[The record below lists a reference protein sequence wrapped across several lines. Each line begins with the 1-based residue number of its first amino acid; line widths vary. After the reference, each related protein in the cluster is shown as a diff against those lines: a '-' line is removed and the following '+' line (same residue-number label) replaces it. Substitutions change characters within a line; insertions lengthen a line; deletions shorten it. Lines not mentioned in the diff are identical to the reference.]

1 VATSSRNQTREY
13 VPLACLSFPI
23 DSLRSRR
30 ASWQRQTV
38 KSKGVSEAEV
48 RERPSKDPGIVC
60 PIDHRILR
68 DAVKTPC
75 CGTAYCEDCIQTHLL
90 EKDFIC
96 PHCASKVASLDKL
109 AIDRLMRRRVAD
121 YIAKE
126 IEASQREE
134 EGQITNESTPV
145 GSVSQVMNLFSPTSF
160 RFPSCMSKL
169 MRERTQTPVP
179 DDLQA
184 GLYAQEDV
192 PADLA
197 MSQMIVDNIPQLQ
210 AQIQQ
215 ISLTLQNTGA
225 LPLHVRQ
232 QAEMQHHQLQM
243 QLAQAQTIAAAL
255 AAAQTAMS
263 TDMMM
268 PMGMMPMMNQGFA
281 GPQVQQQQQQ
291 SMQQQQQSLQVPQQ
305 QQQQPPGNADSAYQ
319 RQPVNNRRRN
329 IKRDRPSDFLEVSGT
344 DAERDNK
351 VARFWE

>member
-1 VATSSRNQTREY
+1 
-13 VPLACLSFPI
+13 
-23 DSLRSRR
+23 
-30 ASWQRQTV
+30 
-38 KSKGVSEAEV
+38 
-48 RERPSKDPGIVC
+48 
-60 PIDHRILR
+60 
-68 DAVKTPC
+68 
-75 CGTAYCEDCIQTHLL
+75 
-90 EKDFIC
+90 
-96 PHCASKVASLDKL
+96 
-109 AIDRLMRRRVAD
+109 MRRKVAD

-126 IEASQREE
+126 IEVSQREE

-145 GSVSQVMNLFSPTSF
+145 GSVSQVMNLFPPPHLV
-160 RFPSCMSKL
+160 PSRISKL
-169 MRERTQTPVP
+169 TRERMQTPVP

-184 GLYAQEDV
+184 GLYAQEDM

-225 LPLHVRQ
+225 LPMHVRQ
-232 QAEMQHHQLQM
+232 QAEMQHQQLQM

-255 AAAQTAMS
+255 AAAQTAMN

-281 GPQVQQQQQQ
+281 GQQVQQQQQQ
-291 SMQQQQQSLQVPQQ
+291 PMQQQQQQQQSLQMQQQ
-305 QQQQPPGNADSAYQ
+305 QQQQPPGNADSPYQ

-329 IKRDRPSDFLEVSGT
+329 IKRDRPSDFLEVAGP